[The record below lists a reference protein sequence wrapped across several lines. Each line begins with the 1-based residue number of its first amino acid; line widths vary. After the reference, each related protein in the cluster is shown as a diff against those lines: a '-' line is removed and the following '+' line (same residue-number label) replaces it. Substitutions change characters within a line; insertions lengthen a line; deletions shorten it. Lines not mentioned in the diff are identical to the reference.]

1 MQLNL
6 DLDGIEFRFRITK
19 YEKSNSENLYKL
31 YNQWCIVELS
41 LRSGSWLNYQI
52 SSEVLLSYEVEE
64 IRDKISDFLEDKIQL
79 QEELGFVEPDLT
91 FIINPKVD
99 IDLQIHFWDE
109 GLTANYL
116 SLCFDRN
123 NLECLLVYLRYIT
136 KEIQT
141 DDEMLQKLIA
151 DNVIRI

>member
-31 YNQWCIVELS
+31 YDQWCIVELS

-91 FIINPKVD
+91 FIIRK
-99 IDLQIHFWDE
+99 
-109 GLTANYL
+109 L
-116 SLCFDRN
+116 SITVLAMMIIMLFFVLSVMRFVMCFSFG
-123 NLECLLVYLRYIT
+123 
-136 KEIQT
+136 
-141 DDEMLQKLIA
+141 
-151 DNVIRI
+151 

>member
-1 MQLNL
+1 M
-6 DLDGIEFRFRITK
+6 
-19 YEKSNSENLYKL
+19 
-31 YNQWCIVELS
+31 
-41 LRSGSWLNYQI
+41 
-52 SSEVLLSYEVEE
+52 
-64 IRDKISDFLEDKIQL
+64 
-79 QEELGFVEPDLT
+79 GFVEPDLT